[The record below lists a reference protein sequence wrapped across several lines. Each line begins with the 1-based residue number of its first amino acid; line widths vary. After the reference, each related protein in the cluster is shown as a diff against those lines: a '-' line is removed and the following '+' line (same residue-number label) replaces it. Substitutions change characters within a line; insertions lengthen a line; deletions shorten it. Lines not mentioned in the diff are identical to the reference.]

1 MKHTSGL
8 QHTNSVQGR
17 TAIDE
22 IPEALRDTPIE
33 PLSSAPSSLSRLL
46 AALAIIF
53 GLSALGL
60 AATIAWMWFTPTIA
74 NREARNGQA
83 ETSMPSAMDESGDA
97 ADAADAANSATSRQS
112 SRFEPAADP
121 SAINSSAETTEAID
135 LLGHLPYSEAPL
147 DELVPVTSDGFW
159 ELREAAANRFLAMQ
173 AAAKADGIDLV
184 VLSAF
189 RTIADQQT
197 LFFEVKAQRGQVA
210 TERAEVSAPPGYS
223 EHHTGYAID
232 LGDANDP
239 ETDLSVD
246 FERTEG
252 FQWLE
257 ANAAYFSFE
266 LSFPPNNEQGIA
278 YEPWHWRFV
287 GDQDSLETF
296 YRARS
301 NGDRDRRNSSDSTRP
316 TGKTQR

>member
-8 QHTNSVQGR
+8 HHTTSTQGR

-33 PLSSAPSSLSRLL
+33 PLSSAPSPLSRLL

-60 AATIAWMWFTPTIA
+60 AATIVWMWFTPTVA
-74 NREARNGQA
+74 NREARDRQTD
-83 ETSMPSAMDESGDA
+83 TSSLNAPEIDNS
-97 ADAADAANSATSRQS
+97 ADAATSRRS
-112 SRFEPAADP
+112 SRFDAAEDTR
-121 SAINSSAETTEAID
+121 AIDSSAGTTEETEAID

-239 ETDLSVD
+239 EADLSVD
-246 FERTEG
+246 FERTEA

-266 LSFPPNNEQGIA
+266 LSFPLNNEQGIA

-301 NGDRDRRNSSDSTRP
+301 NGDRN
-316 TGKTQR
+316 

>member
-1 MKHTSGL
+1 VKHTSGSH
-8 QHTNSVQGR
+8 QTNSTQLR
-17 TAIDE
+17 TTIDE

-33 PLSSAPSSLSRLL
+33 PLSSDPSPLSRLL
-46 AALAIIF
+46 AGLAIIF

-60 AATIAWMWFTPTIA
+60 AATIAWMWLTPTSA
-74 NREARNGQA
+74 SRDARTRQA
-83 ETSMPSAMDESGDA
+83 ETPALDATDDSADSTA
-97 ADAADAANSATSRQS
+97 SRQAP
-112 SRFEPAADP
+112 RRDTAEDTG
-121 SAINSSAETTEAID
+121 AIESSAETAEEAD
-135 LLGHLPYSEAPL
+135 LLGHLPYDEAPL

-173 AAAKADGIDLV
+173 AAAKADGIDLT

-189 RTIADQQT
+189 RTVTDQQA

-232 LGDANDP
+232 LGDANEP
-239 ETDLSVD
+239 GTDLSVD
-246 FERTEG
+246 FGRTEA
-252 FQWLE
+252 FAWLE

-266 LSFPPNNEQGIA
+266 LSFPLNNEQGIA

-301 NGDRDRRNSSDSTRP
+301 SDDRDRR
-316 TGKTQR
+316 

>member
-1 MKHTSGL
+1 M
-8 QHTNSVQGR
+8 
-17 TAIDE
+17 DE

-33 PLSSAPSSLSRLL
+33 PLSSAPSPLSRLL
-46 AALAIIF
+46 ATLTITF
-53 GLSALGL
+53 GLSAVGL
-60 AATIAWMWFTPTIA
+60 AATIAWMWFTPTSA
-74 NREARNGQA
+74 NRDIRDQPPQSSALSASEDDTASRQASRFNATEATPA
-83 ETSMPSAMDESGDA
+83 ASDETSP
-97 ADAADAANSATSRQS
+97 
-112 SRFEPAADP
+112 
-121 SAINSSAETTEAID
+121 TEAVD

-147 DELVPVTSDGFW
+147 DELVPITDDGVW
-159 ELREAAANRFLAMQ
+159 ELRAAAADRFLAMQ
-173 AAAKADGIDLV
+173 AAAKADGVDLA

-197 LFFEVKAQRGQVA
+197 LFFEVKAERGQVA

-232 LGDANDP
+232 IGDGNAP

-246 FERTEG
+246 FEETEA
-252 FQWLE
+252 FAWLE
-257 ANAAYFSFE
+257 ENAAYFSFE
-266 LSFPPNNEQGIA
+266 LSFPFNNEQGIA

-301 NGDRDRRNSSDSTRP
+301 KGDRRNAN
-316 TGKTQR
+316 Q

>member
-8 QHTNSVQGR
+8 HHTNSAQVR

-33 PLSSAPSSLSRLL
+33 PISSAPSPLSRLL

-60 AATIAWMWFTPTIA
+60 AATIAWMWFTPTVA
-74 NREARNGQA
+74 NRDVRDRQT
-83 ETSMPSAMDESGDA
+83 ETPALDATDDSAD
-97 ADAADAANSATSRQS
+97 SATSRQP
-112 SRFEPAADP
+112 SRLDAAEDT
-121 SAINSSAETTEAID
+121 SAIESPAETAEDID

-173 AAAKADGIDLV
+173 AAAKADGIDLT

-189 RTIADQQT
+189 RTTTDQQA
-197 LFFEVKAQRGQVA
+197 LFFEVKAERGQVA

-232 LGDANDP
+232 LGDANEP

-246 FERTEG
+246 FERTEA
-252 FQWLE
+252 FAWLE

-266 LSFPPNNEQGIA
+266 LSFPLNNEQGIA

-301 NGDRDRRNSSDSTRP
+301 NNDRDRRSPSDQSTE
-316 TGKTQR
+316 KTQR

>member
-33 PLSSAPSSLSRLL
+33 PLSSAPSPLSRLL

-60 AATIAWMWFTPTIA
+60 AATIVWMWFTPTVA
-74 NREARNGQA
+74 NREARDRQTD
-83 ETSMPSAMDESGDA
+83 TSSLNAPEIDNS
-97 ADAADAANSATSRQS
+97 ADAADAAEDTRAIDASAG
-112 SRFEPAADP
+112 
-121 SAINSSAETTEAID
+121 TTEETEVID

-232 LGDANDP
+232 LGDANEP

-246 FERTEG
+246 FERTEA

-266 LSFPPNNEQGIA
+266 LSFPLNNEQGIA

-301 NGDRDRRNSSDSTRP
+301 NGDRDRRNSSDSTRS

>member
-33 PLSSAPSSLSRLL
+33 PLSSAPSPLSRLL

-60 AATIAWMWFTPTIA
+60 AATIVWMWFTPTVA
-74 NREARNGQA
+74 NREARDRQTD
-83 ETSMPSAMDESGDA
+83 TSSLNAPEIDNS
-97 ADAADAANSATSRQS
+97 ADAADAAEDTRAIDASAGTT
-112 SRFEPAADP
+112 E
-121 SAINSSAETTEAID
+121 ETEAID

-232 LGDANDP
+232 LGDANEP

-246 FERTEG
+246 FERTEA

-266 LSFPPNNEQGIA
+266 LSFPLNNEQGIA

-301 NGDRDRRNSSDSTRP
+301 NGDRDRRNSSDSTRS